1 MKTRPLNLVA
11 LIAGAIGSALMAG
24 VSLAFAIAVMPGLA
38 SGDDRAFAETFG
50 AVDRS
55 LDDAVWFWVLVF
67 VGTLLAIVVAAVLT
81 WRTHQRS
88 TLPLVAAGLV
98 LYLVVVGVTAF
109 GLDPL
114 ESAFA
119 DAFAGS
125 AQNATAARAA
135 LDVGRWE
142 TFNLVRLA
150 AAVGA
155 SVVLI
160 WSATRLARN
169 TEEPRSA

>member
-1 MKTRPLNLVA
+1 MATRRLTLIA

-24 VSLAFAIAVMPGLA
+24 VFLAYAIAVMPGLA
-38 SGDDRAFAETFG
+38 AGDDRSFAETFD

-55 LDDAVWFWVLVF
+55 LDDAVWFWTLVF
-67 VGTLLAIVVAAVLT
+67 VGPLLAIAVAAVLS
-81 WRTHQRS
+81 WRTHQRA
-88 TLPLVAAGLV
+88 TLPFVATGLV

-114 ESAFA
+114 ESDFA

-125 AQNATAARAA
+125 AQNAAAARAA
-135 LDVGRWE
+135 LDTGRWE

-150 AAVGA
+150 AAVGG

-160 WSATRLARN
+160 VAVTRLARD
-169 TEEPRSA
+169 TESPR